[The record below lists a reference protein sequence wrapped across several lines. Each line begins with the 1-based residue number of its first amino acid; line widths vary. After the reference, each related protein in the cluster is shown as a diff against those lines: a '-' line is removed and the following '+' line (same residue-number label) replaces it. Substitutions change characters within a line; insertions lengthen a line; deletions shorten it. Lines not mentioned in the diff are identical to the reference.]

1 MQRRSFFKSLTQKAK
16 KVTSSNCYELSF
28 ADSTLN
34 VFLKN
39 PNKPI
44 FIINGSIAQFKN
56 IDNLNFCYIND
67 DFIKAAEIIKKQF
80 NNSIY
85 LISDKYIDGFSKYIL
100 INQEAENSHIEQT
113 LYSYDYN
120 YITTAQNYFKQQKT
134 DDKDIFVSQLLEDN
148 KLAEVFI
155 QRIKVFA
162 DE

>member
-1 MQRRSFFKSLTQKAK
+1 TQKAK

-34 VFLKN
+34 VFVRN
-39 PNKPI
+39 PNQPI
-44 FIINGSIAQFKN
+44 FLINSNIANFKN
-56 IDNLNFCYIND
+56 INDLNFCYLEV
-67 DFIKAAEIIKKQF
+67 DFIQAAQIIKKQF
-80 NNSIY
+80 NCPIY
-85 LISDKYIDGFSKYIL
+85 LISDKYIEGFNKYIL

-134 DDKDIFVSQLLEDN
+134 QDKDIFVSQLKEDD
-148 KLAEVFI
+148 KLSEVFI

-162 DE
+162 ND